1 MSEVQRRIGSIR
13 LEEPLGRGGMGEVW
27 LGFDEKLERKV
38 AVKMLHREDR
48 LRPGSR
54 ARLLREARALSRVG
68 HPGICQIYDVVEA
81 GATDCLV
88 LEYVE
93 GRTLRELAAGP
104 LAYERKLEL
113 SAEIADALA
122 AAHRERVIHRDL
134 KADNVMVTPDGTIKV
149 LDFGVARFAD
159 VAPGEDSSDGS
170 ERDPFPSD
178 LDRQLEALP
187 PTLAD
192 GGELSGQ
199 LSDIQTRQGAI
210 VGTLR
215 SMSPEQARGAA
226 VSVAT
231 DLFALGLLMQEL
243 FSGEPPYPALPAAEL
258 WPLVTR
264 GETRPLV
271 DIDPDLGRLIEEL
284 ERLEPER
291 RPPASQVAHRLRW
304 IAEKPLRRQHQGR
317 RRLLVGAVIALL
329 AATLVVVSA
338 FTLEARSARATAE
351 RRQGQ
356 AENLIGFVLEDLR
369 PRLEQVGRLDLLDRV
384 GERALDYFDAVPESE
399 LSDDEL
405 LRRVD
410 ALRQLAEVRLVQG
423 RYDAAEA
430 VAGRALAFARLATG
444 RAGAG
449 AEARAAFARCHTLLG
464 AIWVETPGRGE
475 RAAEAFAA
483 ALGAAREASALGPD
497 DPRWRRLLASALA
510 DAGTGEH
517 LAGRS
522 ESAVE
527 RFVEA
532 EALLRGLRSESP
544 EDRELLDNHAST
556 LAWQSSALAHLGR
569 FDAAIA
575 ARRASL
581 VALEERLARDPE
593 DRPIENDL
601 AVARNYLA
609 RLLVQRGAV
618 DEAIAI
624 QRSAVESGVR
634 LSATDP
640 ANADWQRNAA
650 TARINLGWI
659 LLEGD
664 RIAEAEHELRLG
676 CAALEVELARSPGY
690 AVLRRLIAGGRLRL
704 ALAAHR
710 RGDGAG
716 FRHESRLADELV
728 EALIAEG
735 GDPATRQH
743 RADLLALA
751 AERAAAE
758 NRPDDARASAAAA
771 LAVLDGPGL
780 EAANPPIRALRAQL
794 LHRLGRVDE
803 ARAIIGE
810 LDAIGWTS
818 RALRELS
825 ATLEVGRY

>member
-1 MSEVQRRIGSIR
+1 MSEPRRRIGSIR

-81 GATDCLV
+81 GTADCLV
-88 LEYVE
+88 LEFVE
-93 GRTLRELAAGP
+93 GRTLREVASGP
-104 LAYERKLEL
+104 LSYERKLEL
-113 SAEIADALA
+113 CAEIADALA

-134 KADNVMVTPDGTIKV
+134 KADNVMVTPEGTIKV

-159 VAPGEDSSDGS
+159 ATPGEDSSDGS
-170 ERDPFPSD
+170 DREPVPVD
-178 LDRQLEALP
+178 LDRQLDALP
-187 PTLAD
+187 PTLAE
-192 GGELSGQ
+192 GGELSAQ
-199 LSDIQTRQGAI
+199 LSDVQTRQGAI

-215 SMSPEQARGAA
+215 SMSPEQARGDA

-243 FSGEPPYPALPAAEL
+243 FTGEPPYPALPAAEL
-258 WPLVTR
+258 WSLVTR

-271 DIDPDLGRLIEEL
+271 DIDPDLARLIEEL
-284 ERLEPER
+284 ERREPER
-291 RPPASQVAHRLRW
+291 RPPAAQVAHRLRW
-304 IAEKPLRRQHQGR
+304 IAEKPVRLQHQGR
-317 RRLLVGAVIALL
+317 RRLVVGAVIALL
-329 AATLVVVSA
+329 LVTLVVVSI
-338 FTLEARSARATAE
+338 FTLAARRARATAE

-430 VAGRALAFARLATG
+430 VAGRALAFARLAAD
-444 RAGAG
+444 RAGSGAG
-449 AEARAAFARCHTLLG
+449 ARAALARCHTLLG

-483 ALGAAREASALGPD
+483 ALAAAREAATLDPL
-497 DPRWRRLLASALA
+497 DPRWRRLLATALA

-522 ESAVE
+522 ESAIE
-527 RFVEA
+527 RFAEA
-532 EALLRGLRSESP
+532 ELLLRALREAAP
-544 EDRELLDNHAST
+544 EDRELLDSHAST

-569 FDAAIA
+569 FDAAIT

-581 VALEERLARDPE
+581 AALEERLARDPA

-618 DEAIAI
+618 HEAIAI
-624 QRSAVESGVR
+624 QRAAVAGGVR
-634 LSATDP
+634 LAATDP
-640 ANADWQRNAA
+640 ANADWQRNVA

-664 RIAEAEHELRLG
+664 RIVEAEDELRLG
-676 CAALEVELARSPGY
+676 CAALEAELARSPGY
-690 AVLRRLIAGGRLRL
+690 AVLRRLLAGGRLRL

-710 RGDGAG
+710 RSDGAG
-716 FRHESRLADELV
+716 FRRESRLAEELV
-728 EALIAEG
+728 AALLADG

-743 RADLLALA
+743 RADLLALG

-758 NRPDDARASAAAA
+758 RRPAEALDRAREA

-780 EAANPPIRALRAQL
+780 EAANPPVRALRAQV
-794 LHRLGRVDE
+794 LHRLGRIDE
-803 ARAIIGE
+803 ARAIVGE
-810 LDAIGWTS
+810 LGAIGWTS
-818 RALRELS
+818 RALRELG
-825 ATLEVGRY
+825 AELGVEGY